1 MPTSELL
8 NGLSG
13 NLQSSTS
20 WEQQEAIEQIR
31 QNLTQALSGLTL
43 DEQKRYVQLQ
53 REALTAL
60 SAVETEKDRLVQ
72 AFKTEGLAQLRSRI
86 GGRDPEAFHFDT
98 TYREKVEKPFPWE
111 PKRGERTRFRRRS
124 YTQDW
129 DYIDH
134 VKSMTLWEAACVN
147 FGFTHGRITESG

>member
-60 SAVETEKDRLVQ
+60 SAVETEKDRVVQ

-86 GGRDPEAFHFDT
+86 GGRDPEAFRFDT
-98 TYREKVEKPFPWE
+98 TYREKSKAFPVGAQT
-111 PKRGERTRFRRRS
+111 RRT
-124 YTQDW
+124 
-129 DYIDH
+129 H
-134 VKSMTLWEAACVN
+134 TLSPPLLHARL
-147 FGFTHGRITESG
+147 GLHRPR